1 MSIRIPF
8 PQMSKELEQAFNQV
22 FKAVDEMA
30 QNDPH
35 LTGKTNFQMNM
46 VMDSLCK
53 SNSDQGNNRCE

>member
-1 MSIRIPF
+1 
-8 PQMSKELEQAFNQV
+8 MSKELEQAFNEV
-22 FKAVDEMA
+22 FKTVDEMA

>member
-1 MSIRIPF
+1 
-8 PQMSKELEQAFNQV
+8 MSKELEQAFNEV
-22 FKAVDEMA
+22 FKTVDEMA

-35 LTGKTNFQMNM
+35 LTCKTNFQMNV

>member
-22 FKAVDEMA
+22 FKTVDEMA
-30 QNDPH
+30 KNDQH
-35 LTGKTNFQMNM
+35 LTGKTNLQMN
-46 VMDSLCK
+46 VVIDSLCK